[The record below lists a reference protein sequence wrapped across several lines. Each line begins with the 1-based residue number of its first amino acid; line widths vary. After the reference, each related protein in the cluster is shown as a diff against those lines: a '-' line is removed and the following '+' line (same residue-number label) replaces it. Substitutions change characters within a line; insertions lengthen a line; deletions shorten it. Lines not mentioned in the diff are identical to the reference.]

1 MPIRFHA
8 LAALMLRNFRF
19 SSFLERAHSD
29 FQIREFRFNHQMRC
43 NATQFSHCSVTSPL
57 QHFISLPLKLAFR
70 FPLWKFV
77 AVRDLIANF
86 EQKLNILLCA
96 GEVPV

>member
-19 SSFLERAHSD
+19 ASFLERAHSD

-43 NATQFSHCSVTSPL
+43 NATQFSHCSATS
-57 QHFISLPLKLAFR
+57 
-70 FPLWKFV
+70 
-77 AVRDLIANF
+77 
-86 EQKLNILLCA
+86 LL
-96 GEVPV
+96 